1 MCRAR
6 KFRRSALSRHRDMH
20 GVGVSLMNLF
30 RNRSGE
36 IPMNLAKRLILTT
49 TALAAATAG
58 MFLSATVGQAASP
71 QPARAGIHPPAAL
84 KVPDGNR
91 LTGVFSAAGVQTY
104 TCTDGAWKLLEPA
117 ATLWARNDRS
127 HRPVALHSRGPVWV
141 STVDGSAV
149 NATAIANS
157 PKPGAVPELLLK
169 STATR
174 GTGVFADVS
183 YIQRL
188 NTHGGVAPAA
198 ACTGTDQIGVPYSA
212 TYAFYKPAQ

>member
-1 MCRAR
+1 M
-6 KFRRSALSRHRDMH
+6 K
-20 GVGVSLMNLF
+20 
-30 RNRSGE
+30 
-36 IPMNLAKRLILTT
+36 LAKRLVLTT
-49 TALAAATAG
+49 TAVAAVTVG
-58 MFLSATVGQAASP
+58 TLLSATVGQAATS
-71 QPARAGIHPPAAL
+71 QSTRTGVDAPAAL

-117 ATLWARNDRS
+117 ATLWAKNDHS
-127 HRPVALHSRGPVWV
+127 HRAVALHSRGPVWV

-149 NATAIANS
+149 NAAAIATS
-157 PKPGAVPELLLK
+157 PKTDAIPELLLQ

-188 NTHGGVAPAA
+188 NTEGGVAPTT
-198 ACTGTDQIGVPYSA
+198 ACTGTDQLSVQYSA
-212 TYAFYKPAQ
+212 TYAFYKPAK

>member
-1 MCRAR
+1 M
-6 KFRRSALSRHRDMH
+6 K
-20 GVGVSLMNLF
+20 
-30 RNRSGE
+30 
-36 IPMNLAKRLILTT
+36 LAKRLVLTT
-49 TALAAATAG
+49 AALAAVTAG
-58 MFLSATVGQAASP
+58 TLSGASADQAAVS
-71 QPARAGIHPPAAL
+71 QPVRVGVDVPDAL

-91 LTGVFSAAGVQTY
+91 LTGVFAATGVQTY

-117 ATLWARNDRS
+117 ATLSVKSDRQ
-127 HRPVALHSRGPVWV
+127 HRAVALHSRGPVWV

-149 NATAIANS
+149 NAAAVATS
-157 PKPGAVPELLLK
+157 PKTGTIPELLLK

-188 NTHGGVAPAA
+188 ATDGGVAPTT

-212 TYAFYKPAQ
+212 TYTFYKPTA